1 MSTSLYIEAYE
12 KIKELIVTT
21 KMPPGSIV
29 DEKLL
34 IKDLNLGRT
43 PIHSAL
49 NRLALEQLV
58 EIAPRRGTFVS
69 TIDIID
75 VPRIFEYRT
84 MLEVPA
90 VGLAVQRAT
99 KSQIR
104 EMEMVIEPLKA
115 PSSEL
120 DNDLFIDSDK
130 KFHHLIYVATN
141 NRHIQEALD
150 ILYAQIE
157 RIWFYFSL
165 QNTEEFRAGGTNHFE
180 ILEAFKNRD
189 EETAEHLMF
198 AHTAWLQAKII
209 STFQTN

>member
-21 KMPPGSIV
+21 KMPPGSII
-29 DEKLL
+29 DEKSL

-69 TIDIID
+69 NIDIMD

-84 MLEVPA
+84 ILEVPTA
-90 VGLAVQRAT
+90 GLAVQRAT
-99 KSQIR
+99 DEQIQ
-104 EMEMVIEPLKA
+104 EMEEVIIPLKI
-115 PSSEL
+115 PSAEL
-120 DNDLFIDSDK
+120 DNRTFINSDR
-130 KFHHLIYVATN
+130 KFHHLIYVAAN
-141 NRHIQEALD
+141 NKYIQESLD

-157 RIWFYFSL
+157 RIWFYYSL
-165 QNTEEFRAGGTNHFE
+165 QNTKEFRAGGTNHFE
-180 ILEAFKNRD
+180 ILDAIKNRD
-189 EETAEHLMF
+189 EEAAKRLMF

-209 STFQTN
+209 STFQTK